1 VIYLLIDFCD
11 ASSFLTWIS
20 QSAHLH
26 LVRLRASNLD
36 SFFLCQRFFCARHA
50 VDSVRSS
57 ASEAMA
63 RFLSFAASS
72 RFLSADSVFDYGFPT
87 ACFLHSV
94 ISRPSALVFGERA
107 SIHPVFPNHS
117 WASVFPAADS
127 IFAPRSAAH
136 QISAQMLSGR
146 VLRASS
152 MLFGLEF
159 SSSGSASFL
168 HSSVQPAK
176 SCFCRCF
183 CYSFPPVRICLL
195 LDIFPLQ

>member
-1 VIYLLIDFCD
+1 LDFSVRSPAPCLLTRVEPRFIFP
-11 ASSFLTWIS
+11 APEI
-20 QSAHLH
+20 
-26 LVRLRASNLD
+26 
-36 SFFLCQRFFCARHA
+36 FLCAPEHR

-57 ASEAMA
+57 TSEAIA
-63 RFLSFAASS
+63 RFLGFAASS
-72 RFLSADSVFDYGFPT
+72 RFLSADSVFGFGFPT

-94 ISRPSALVFGERA
+94 ISRPRALVFGERA
-107 SIHPVFPNHS
+107 SIHLVFPNRS

-136 QISAQMLSGR
+136 RISAQMLSDR
-146 VLRASS
+146 VLRASIT
-152 MLFGLEF
+152 LFSPEF
-159 SSSGSASFL
+159 SSSGSAGFL
-168 HSSVQPAK
+168 RSSVQPER